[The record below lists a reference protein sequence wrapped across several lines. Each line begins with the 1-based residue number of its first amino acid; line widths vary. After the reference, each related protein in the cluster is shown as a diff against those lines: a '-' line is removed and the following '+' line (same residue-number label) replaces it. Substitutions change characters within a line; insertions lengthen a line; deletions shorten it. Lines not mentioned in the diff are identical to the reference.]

1 MKLLDLDENWLTNLG
16 KAGIRGIKKGASYLT
31 SPQGLYKTDA
41 DAIAAK
47 TAQQSVEKATA
58 AVAKNKNAIAN
69 AQSQQQVAKLQKTGA
84 TASDKLAAAK
94 ADLKTAPQKPFT
106 AGQQVAR
113 TGTVA
118 GTGAAAGVAADR
130 TLSSDEPT
138 AVEPKKV
145 DVTPTAVE
153 LTTDKPAVDTTPASV
168 PATKDDDDDIPL
180 PPTNE
185 SIIDILKLSGQKS
198 ITARDNVAGII
209 KPKEIIAL
217 NESKQLDECGGIMP
231 QSSHTNQP
239 ATLNISASAS
249 NGDEVA
255 NMLMSIMQLAG
266 VKPVSQDMMPHD
278 HSGVEIK
285 PMQVLGGISNEEMAE
300 ETYDNTPEDPTD
312 VPVFDPEKMV
322 FRPNQAGQG
331 DRMDG
336 TMPKGNPTMKEE
348 HSVHSN
354 LLKAYEAFKNSQ

>member
-138 AVEPKKV
+138 AVEPTKV
-145 DVTPTAVE
+145 DVTP
-153 LTTDKPAVDTTPASV
+153 TTDKPAVDTTPASV

-348 HSVHSN
+348 NSVHSN

>member
-1 MKLLDLDENWLTNLG
+1 MKLQDLDENWFTNLG
-16 KAGIRGIKKGASYLT
+16 KAGLRGIKKGVNYLT

-47 TAQQSVEKATA
+47 TAQQNVDKATA
-58 AVAKNKNAIAN
+58 AVAKNKTAIAN

-84 TASDKLAAAK
+84 TASNKLAAAK

-106 AGQQVAR
+106 TGQQVAR
-113 TGTVA
+113 TSTVA
-118 GTGAAAGVAADR
+118 GTGAVAGVAADR
-130 TLSSDEPT
+130 SMQDDEPAT
-138 AVEPKKV
+138 VVEPTKV
-145 DVTPTAVE
+145 DVAPTAE
-153 LTTDKPAVDTTPASV
+153 PTNDKPTADTAAPAS
-168 PATKDDDDDIPL
+168 KDDDDDIPL

-249 NGDEVA
+249 SGDEVA

-348 HSVHSN
+348 NSMHSN